1 MNRLFPFPARRN
13 RWLAALLGAASLTFV
28 PLAWAE
34 QITVY
39 AAASLKE
46 SLDEIAR
53 QIQAQTGD
61 KVVVSYAA
69 SSALA
74 KQIENGA
81 PADVFISA
89 DLDWMNY
96 LAQRKLIQPASRT
109 NLLANQLVLIA
120 PTNAAIGID
129 RTLKIAP
136 NFPLAAKLKSEKLAM
151 ANPDSVPAGK
161 YGKAALQY
169 LGVWNALSAKVA
181 RTDNVRGALVL
192 VARGEAPYGI
202 VYRTD
207 ALADK
212 HVTIVDTFPADSH
225 APIVYP
231 VALTAASNNPS
242 AKRFVQY
249 LQGDA
254 ARTVWQQYGFTMVK

>member
-1 MNRLFPFPARRN
+1 MKRRLAT
-13 RWLAALLGAASLTFV
+13 ALLLRPFSWMLAAASLTFSL
-28 PLAWAE
+28 PAGAE

-46 SLDEIAR
+46 SLDAIAK
-53 QIQAQTGD
+53 QVQAQTGD

-81 PADVFISA
+81 PADVFMPA
-89 DLDWMNY
+89 DLDWMDY
-96 LAQRKLIQPASRT
+96 LAQRKLIQPASRK

-120 PTNAAIGID
+120 PENAAVEVD
-129 RTLKIAP
+129 RRLKIAP
-136 NFPLAAKLKSEKLAM
+136 NFPLAIKLANEKLAM

-161 YGKAALQY
+161 YGKAALEG
-169 LGVWNALSAKVA
+169 LGVWNAVSAKIA
-181 RTDNVRGALVL
+181 RADNVRGALVL

-212 HVTIVDTFPADSH
+212 QVTIVDTFPADSH

-231 VALTAASNNPS
+231 VALTANANSAA
-242 AKRFVQY
+242 AKRFVDY
-249 LQGDA
+249 LQSNG
-254 ARTVWQQYGFTMVK
+254 ARAVWQKYGFTMAK